1 MNFFDLRIFEFAVM
15 LEHYNLIR
23 DFLSLLVLLPHQWQ
37 LVDFTWYMS
46 KASLSRLVFWLNY
59 MRISILLTQWRSW
72 TSLSL
77 MSSQKL
83 VFNHLSQV
91 CLESLVNISISWLG
105 LIFIIGI
112 KSILITL
119 YYTFLMHLLI

>member
-1 MNFFDLRIFEFAVM
+1 MNFFDLGIFEFAVM
-15 LEHYNLIR
+15 LEHYHLIR
-23 DFLSLLVLLPHQWQ
+23 NFLSLLVLLPHQWQ

-46 KASLSRLVFWLNY
+46 KVSLSRLVFWLNY

-91 CLESLVNISISWLG
+91 CLVSLVNISISWFG

-112 KSILITL
+112 KGIFITL